1 MGTSRTGRILNTRGS
16 ERTISDYILVH
27 SVEGT
32 YTNVG
37 STDPSKPLRLKTG
50 GHGQKMF
57 DILKKNNIGY
67 TITHIFPNGVRAG
80 NVENHANPDKR
91 HNCQQLWFPKEWTE
105 KDILDAGEHVLKL
118 KKNQDAKPGD
128 RIYGMWKGVKVMII
142 VPDGKKRGT
151 IAPAYDQPE

>member
-16 ERTISDYILVH
+16 ERTISDYVLVH

-57 DILKKNNIGY
+57 DILKKHNIGY
-67 TITHIFPNGVRAG
+67 TITKVFPNGVRMG
-80 NVENHANPDKR
+80 NVQNHSRQAKR
-91 HNCQQLWFPKEWTE
+91 LLSKHLWFPKEWTE

-128 RIYGMWKGVKVMII
+128 RIYGMWKGVKVMVI
-142 VPDGKKRGT
+142 VPDGKNGT

>member
-16 ERTISDYILVH
+16 ERTISDYVLVH

-32 YTNVG
+32 YANVD
-37 STDPSKPLRLKTG
+37 SKDPNKPLQLKSG

-57 DILKKNNIGY
+57 AILKKHNIGY
-67 TITHIFPNGVRAG
+67 TITKVFPNGVRAG
-80 NVENHANPDKR
+80 NVENHFRHAKR
-91 HNCQQLWFPKEWTE
+91 LNGKQMWFPKEWTE

-128 RIYGMWKGVKVMII
+128 RIYGMWKGVKVMVI
-142 VPDGKKRGT
+142 VPDGKKKL
-151 IAPAYDQPE
+151 Q

>member
-1 MGTSRTGRILNTRGS
+1 MGTSKTGRILNTRGS
-16 ERTISDYILVH
+16 DRTISDYVLVH

-32 YTNVG
+32 YTNVD
-37 STDPSKPLRLKTG
+37 SKDPNKPVQLQSG

-67 TITHIFPNGVRAG
+67 TITKVFPNGVRMG
-80 NVENHANPDKR
+80 NVQNHCRHAKR
-91 HNCQQLWFPKEWTE
+91 LNSKHLWFPKNWTE

-128 RIYGMWKGVKVMII
+128 RIYGMWKGVKVMVI
-142 VPDGKKRGT
+142 VPDGKNGT